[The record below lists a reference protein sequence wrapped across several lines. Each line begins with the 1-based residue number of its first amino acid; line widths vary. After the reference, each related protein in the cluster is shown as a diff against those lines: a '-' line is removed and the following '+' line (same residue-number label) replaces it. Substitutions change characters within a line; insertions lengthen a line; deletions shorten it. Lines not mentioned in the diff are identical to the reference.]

1 MTKNLNTMKKES
13 CIILLGKYRFF
24 YAPFLL
30 EYQQVLGNLVV
41 LKRRWFLLIKK
52 YLVLYVPAIIISA
65 ILYFTL
71 PQHLKYLIIIP
82 PGIAGVIYNI
92 WSKRPIR

>member
-1 MTKNLNTMKKES
+1 M
-13 CIILLGKYRFF
+13 
-24 YAPFLL
+24 
-30 EYQQVLGNLVV
+30 
-41 LKRRWFLLIKK
+41 IKK